1 MTCSHPRWILKSPN
15 GRTVKGVCKQCGVR
29 RSWPASPS
37 RSMRS
42 TYNLKSVA
50 SKAAQQ
56 AVTRDLTVLEHKLER
71 SET

>member
-1 MTCSHPRWILKSPN
+1 MTCPHTRWRLDSPN
-15 GRTVKGVCKQCGVR
+15 GRTVKGICKQCGAK

-50 SKAAQQ
+50 GKAAQQ
-56 AVTRDLTVLEHKLER
+56 AVTKDLTVLKHELER